1 MRRDLGLRE
10 KREKK
15 MIDSKFAVIGDEY
28 LPTIFKLIGG
38 DVYSVYGEKKT
49 RETFLKLVSE
59 YKLIFIFSDYARFVS
74 DIIDSFESAYPLVVV
89 LPSHA
94 QDDYGAQK
102 LKESTKNVL
111 NLNLNFD

>member
-1 MRRDLGLRE
+1 
-10 KREKK
+10 
-15 MIDSKFAVIGDEY
+15 MIDSKFAIIGDEY
-28 LPTIFKLIGG
+28 LPTIFKLMGG
-38 DVYSVYGEKKT
+38 DVYSVYGEKET

-74 DIIDSFESAYPLVVV
+74 DIIDSFENAYPLVVV